1 MRMSR
6 LVLILF
12 LTAQACDGI
21 FTYIAVDAYG
31 VAAEGNVLL
40 ATWMLLI
47 GPTPALVGAK
57 LLATCCGILLYIRG
71 VHRTLAFLTVLY
83 AVGAVGPWM
92 LLFSMI

>member
-1 MRMSR
+1 M
-6 LVLILF
+6 V
-12 LTAQACDGI
+12 
-21 FTYIAVDAYG
+21 FTYMAVDAYG

-83 AVGAVGPWM
+83 GGRRGP
-92 LLFSMI
+92 LDAPVFDDLSRHPAD